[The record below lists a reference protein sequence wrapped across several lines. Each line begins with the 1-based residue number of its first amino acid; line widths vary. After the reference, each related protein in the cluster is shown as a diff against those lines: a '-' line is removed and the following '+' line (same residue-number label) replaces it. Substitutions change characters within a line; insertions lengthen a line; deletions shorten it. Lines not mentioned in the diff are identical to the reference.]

1 MLSNSV
7 EVKEVKHKHFRSIAT
22 VRPVQQVSTVHSL
35 NLYYKS
41 STFSNFTFHRV
52 CISYHRVLGSPAF
65 SFNSHQLIS
74 DHVEDTSVYPIKT
87 QLQNSST
94 NQRSP
99 LIRKPYIRNPCT
111 YDHVLVIWFFWLI
124 WWYVFEMQTSLS
136 FEHVYHITCCRFCF
150 SGGPFNLPFC
160 FELVTFEGRL
170 GAFLL

>member
-1 MLSNSV
+1 LTKSYFFIIIMLSNSV

-35 NLYYKS
+35 NLYSKS

-111 YDHVLVIWFFWLI
+111 YDHVLVIWFFLA
-124 WWYVFEMQTSLS
+124 YLME
-136 FEHVYHITCCRFCF
+136 
-150 SGGPFNLPFC
+150 
-160 FELVTFEGRL
+160 RL
-170 GAFLL
+170 